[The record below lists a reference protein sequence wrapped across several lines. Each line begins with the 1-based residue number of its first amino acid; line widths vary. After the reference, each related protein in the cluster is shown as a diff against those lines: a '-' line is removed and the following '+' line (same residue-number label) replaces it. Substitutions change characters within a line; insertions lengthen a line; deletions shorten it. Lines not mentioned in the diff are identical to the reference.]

1 MAHAEVPALET
12 PVAKV
17 DRGNGQP
24 DPRALALIRE
34 LQQQLPDTQV
44 VLFGSRATGD
54 WRPGSDIDLAVIGV
68 PEPASR
74 DTLWDLMALADK
86 LAQRQYHL
94 APHLLPDIQ
103 VEPFSWSD
111 FLRLRTSRPH
121 MAGQIQYKGL
131 TALGEK
137 LSPVIQDND
146 WPGIQVLLLSTRANL
161 ETSLKAIADGRDRK
175 VAVQYAQAALETA
188 LKAALSTIGRDWDRK
203 HFVDRFGASLALE
216 RPEWWQNNLTDE
228 TLKAL
233 GKFRAQAAYMGED
246 LPWPEDPPEFLV
258 DEVQAVCGKLVENI
272 LLALGKAPQ
281 DVGYPAWDGSV
292 TPPEGWE
299 ELPLFGW
306 EKVDWAR
313 FSNRAEVE
321 RSVDAGRREGRAIGR
336 TEGMEIGRTEA
347 DIKTMHLLLSP
358 SVPQADRDRVA
369 AWWSE
374 NGSPLDALERII
386 QVQQGLAEW
395 AILLPP
401 SWEEG
406 EADDNAPPD
415 RDRPPGGLS

>member
-1 MAHAEVPALET
+1 MAHAEAPVLET

-24 DPRALALIRE
+24 DPRALALIRA

-44 VLFGSRATGD
+44 VLFGSRAAGD
-54 WRPGSDIDLAVIGV
+54 WRPGSDIDLAVIGM
-68 PEPASR
+68 PEPDSR
-74 DTLWDLMALADK
+74 DMLRNLTDLADT
-86 LAQRQYHL
+86 LAQQQYHR

-131 TALGEK
+131 TALGER
-137 LSPVIQDND
+137 LPPVIQDND
-146 WPGIQVLLLSTRANL
+146 WPGIQVLLLSTRASL

-175 VAVQYAQAALETA
+175 VAVEYAQAALETV
-188 LKAALSTIGRDWDRK
+188 LKAALSTVGRDWERK
-203 HFVDRFGASLALE
+203 HFVDRFGAALALE
-216 RPEWWQNNLTDE
+216 RPEWWQTNLTDE

-233 GKFRAQAAYMGED
+233 GKFRTQAPYSGED
-246 LPWPEDPPEFLV
+246 LPWPKDPPEFLV
-258 DEVQAVCGKLVENI
+258 GEVQAVCGTLAENI
-272 LLALGKAPQ
+272 LLALDKTPQ
-281 DVGYPAWDGSV
+281 DVGYPAWDGSM

-306 EKVDWAR
+306 EEVDWAC
-313 FSNRAEVE
+313 FSNQAEVE
-321 RSVDAGRREGRAIGR
+321 RSVEAGRREGR
-336 TEGMEIGRTEA
+336 EIGRTKA
-347 DIKTMHLLLSP
+347 DIKTMHFLLSP
-358 SVPQADRDRVA
+358 SVPQANRNRVA

-386 QVQQGLAEW
+386 QVQQELAGW

-401 SWEEG
+401 SWEED
-406 EADDNAPPD
+406 EDDNSKPPPERDHPPD
-415 RDRPPGGLS
+415 GLP

>member
-1 MAHAEVPALET
+1 MAHAEVPVLET

-86 LAQRQYHL
+86 LAQQQYHL

-146 WPGIQVLLLSTRANL
+146 WPGIQVLLLSTRASL

-188 LKAALSTIGRDWDRK
+188 LKAALSTVGRDWNRK

-233 GKFRAQAAYMGED
+233 GKFRAQAPYMGED

-281 DVGYPAWDGSV
+281 DVGYPAWGDDV

-306 EKVDWAR
+306 EKVDWAC

-321 RSVDAGRREGRAIGR
+321 RGVDAGRREGRAIGQ

-395 AILLPP
+395 AILLAP

-406 EADDNAPPD
+406 EAGDNAPPD
-415 RDRPPGGLS
+415 RDHPPSDLP